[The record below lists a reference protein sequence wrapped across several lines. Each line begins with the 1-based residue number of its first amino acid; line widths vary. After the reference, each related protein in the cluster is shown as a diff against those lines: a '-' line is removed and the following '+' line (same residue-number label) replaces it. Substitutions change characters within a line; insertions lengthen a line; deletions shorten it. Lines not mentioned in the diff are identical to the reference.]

1 MEDHR
6 VNFDEGVTITIE
18 VVGGCHGK
26 QAIAHA
32 VGDLRDSVVES
43 MPEMIS
49 GGYVFKFGRAINNYS
64 GDTYLTPIGTA
75 HYDNE
80 LVAVKAELVETKSK
94 LEKVTGEYD
103 AVQTNLTQVL
113 NDRLELNTRVGRA
126 LYILDLR
133 ELPDGTWETLE
144 QAAERVASERNDLR
158 NQVQAVRVHC
168 ENLIGNMRAELESL
182 RELDR
187 VLLNEKD
194 NAKDKTTLNTAWRLI
209 QERGRE
215 WKRAQRAEKKMV
227 DLKQIICRIVELS
240 ARDGEDDE

>member
-18 VVGGCHGK
+18 VVGGCYGK

-80 LVAVKAELVETKSK
+80 LVETKSK
-94 LEKVTGEYD
+94 LEKVTGEY
-103 AVQTNLTQVL
+103 
-113 NDRLELNTRVGRA
+113 
-126 LYILDLR
+126 
-133 ELPDGTWETLE
+133 
-144 QAAERVASERNDLR
+144 AAML
-158 NQVQAVRVHC
+158 
-168 ENLIGNMRAELESL
+168 
-182 RELDR
+182 
-187 VLLNEKD
+187 
-194 NAKDKTTLNTAWRLI
+194 
-209 QERGRE
+209 
-215 WKRAQRAEKKMV
+215 KK
-227 DLKQIICRIVELS
+227 S
-240 ARDGEDDE
+240 EDDETAKRLYGDRCALLSSLDLADLAVVVGGNLNLEFAKLIAEVEVVSHLVLANEKQPGAFEEKQVDETTRESANPDGIPDPILGQLGKS